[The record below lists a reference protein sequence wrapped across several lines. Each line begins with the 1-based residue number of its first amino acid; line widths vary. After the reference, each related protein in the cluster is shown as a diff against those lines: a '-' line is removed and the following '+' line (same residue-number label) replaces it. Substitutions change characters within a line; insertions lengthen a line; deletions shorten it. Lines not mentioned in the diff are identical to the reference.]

1 MDQRRVTPGGR
12 GQPRWITPYPP
23 LPLSRDPVRHGR
35 GAEEPGQLTSSRK
48 FELQEEEEEEVG
60 RASGG
65 VGMETH
71 EILLFTFLASHYTFN
86 WLFIAWIQSQI
97 VPIDQTNYGLHN

>member
-1 MDQRRVTPGGR
+1 
-12 GQPRWITPYPP
+12 
-23 LPLSRDPVRHGR
+23 
-35 GAEEPGQLTSSRK
+35 
-48 FELQEEEEEEVG
+48 
-60 RASGG
+60 
-65 VGMETH
+65 METH